1 MSTNQSTFYGFAAV
15 LIPTLLLGGVI
26 ADRWAPAKSTTKDS
40 RGLWL
45 VPSAVILAIFAEITT
60 VAASITGEADTLSRV
75 VVAAAVVGGTAAV
88 GLTVAWPW
96 LRLSGR
102 DIHVLIVVGT
112 LLLSVQGAKLLLSG
126 ISLTNSREAQVAFE
140 TKLTHLEIVEARLSA
155 DARRETAETFK
166 IAADRRA
173 PHRSLARE
181 ELKVDESQL
190 RLDEDQTQAD
200 AGDLNAPH

>member
-1 MSTNQSTFYGFAAV
+1 MGTNQSTFYGFAAL

-26 ADRWAPAKSTTKDS
+26 ADRWAPGESTTKDS

-60 VAASITGEADTLSRV
+60 VAASITGEADTLSRIV
-75 VVAAAVVGGTAAV
+75 VVAAVVSGTAAV

-102 DIHVLIVVGT
+102 EVHVLIVVAT

-126 ISLTNSREAQVAFE
+126 ISLTTSREAQVAFE
-140 TKLTHLEIVEARLSA
+140 TKLTHVEMVEARLSD
-155 DARRETAETFK
+155 DARREDAEIFK
-166 IAADRRA
+166 IVADRRA
-173 PHRSLARE
+173 PHHSLAHE
-181 ELKVDESQL
+181 ELRVDESQL
-190 RLDEDQTQAD
+190 RLDQDQTKAD
-200 AGDLNAPH
+200 DGDLNAPH